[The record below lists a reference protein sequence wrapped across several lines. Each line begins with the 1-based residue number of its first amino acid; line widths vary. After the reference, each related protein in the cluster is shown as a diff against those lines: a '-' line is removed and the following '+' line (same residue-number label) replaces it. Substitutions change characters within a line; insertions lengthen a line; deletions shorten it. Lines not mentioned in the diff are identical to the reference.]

1 MYVLTRFMWSL
12 LLENQ
17 GINFGNVVSAAQTVT
32 VENDDGITEVDDEKL
47 GERLTVV
54 AENFRCG
61 LSSRF
66 TFFLNLINI
75 RKIGRYGK
83 INEKKIYLKNKSS
96 KN

>member
-47 GERLTVV
+47 SERLAVV
-54 AENFRCG
+54 AENFRCAY
-61 LSSRF
+61 SSRF
-66 TFFLNLINI
+66 ACTLIFN
-75 RKIGRYGK
+75 
-83 INEKKIYLKNKSS
+83 
-96 KN
+96 